1 MEINSIQRTQI
12 KKMSNITELLTIV
25 IPCKNEGDQLIE
37 TVKALNFKGK
47 IIISDVS
54 NDDTIDKFIDSCKEF
69 DFVVVRGGL
78 PSIGRNNGAKYVKTK
93 YVLFLDADVMVYDEK
108 LLEDCINEMEKKDL
122 DLLTTRFT
130 VNDSFIY
137 KLFYLLFDFVQFF
150 TSLST
155 PFAVGGFMLFKVD
168 KFKSLNGFNP
178 KDKFAEDYHLSS
190 KVEPK
195 KFKIMNRFVVT
206 TSRRFRKKGMFYMIK
221 MMLKC
226 WFNRKDDSFY
236 TKDYGYWD

>member
-1 MEINSIQRTQI
+1 
-12 KKMSNITELLTIV
+12 MSNITELLTIV

-47 IIISDVS
+47 IIIADVS
-54 NDDTIDKFIDSCKEF
+54 NDDTIDKFMDSCKEF

-130 VNDSFIY
+130 VNDSIVY
-137 KLFYLLFDFVQFF
+137 KFCINQSYFHIIL
-150 TSLST
+150 
-155 PFAVGGFMLFKVD
+155 G
-168 KFKSLNGFNP
+168 
-178 KDKFAEDYHLSS
+178 
-190 KVEPK
+190 
-195 KFKIMNRFVVT
+195 
-206 TSRRFRKKGMFYMIK
+206 
-221 MMLKC
+221 
-226 WFNRKDDSFY
+226 
-236 TKDYGYWD
+236 